1 MATARPV
8 LHICRMIH
16 LGFRACICGR
26 GVAKVSLQNAPHF
39 RSSLDES
46 QHLSKCWQAS
56 NDFWPLKCSA
66 VVEEIIARLIKMLI
80 SETFIALGINQMTL
94 HEHIVIMI
102 AQNKTRSWGKV
113 QWLNEPEHAEKRHQT
128 WV

>member
-1 MATARPV
+1 
-8 LHICRMIH
+8 
-16 LGFRACICGR
+16 
-26 GVAKVSLQNAPHF
+26 
-39 RSSLDES
+39 
-46 QHLSKCWQAS
+46 
-56 NDFWPLKCSA
+56 
-66 VVEEIIARLIKMLI
+66 MLI

-113 QWLNEPEHAEKRHQT
+113 QWLNEPKHAEKRHQT